1 MTPEQ
6 MMKLNNSFT
15 NLMMD
20 THAVMS
26 IRMMGMMGAIPT
38 DADENTKMV
47 SEKGPAFAEAMSA
60 LTSAALS
67 GYRPDQIMA
76 AGMEPLN
83 AKSAAI
89 GRVWKSNIRPRS
101 QTC

>member
-6 MMKLNNSFT
+6 MMKLNASFT

-26 IRMMGMMGAIPT
+26 LRMMGMIGAVPA
-38 DADENTKMV
+38 DADENTKIV
-47 SEKGPAFAEAMSA
+47 AEKAPAFAEAIQA
-60 LTSAALS
+60 LTRAALS

-76 AGMEPLN
+76 AGIEPLQREVSSN
-83 AKSAAI
+83 
-89 GRVWKSNIRPRS
+89 RVRLTK
-101 QTC
+101 